1 MHFSLGTAYIV
12 SHGFW
17 YAVILSSFTSKYL
30 FLLLHYL
37 FSFFSF
43 WLHSGI
49 WKFLGQVSDL
59 SHSSNLCHS
68 CATLDPL
75 THCTGPWG
83 HWRECH
89 SPCTRLRMPAHL
101 FIEFLNIGQEGV
113 KTGGLSSISL
123 SFTGVERSRYSQTKK
138 DSRWPSNV
146 NMAITEPPGR
156 YMVIA

>member
-1 MHFSLGTAYIV
+1 MSMLWTLYSFLMYRYGYAFLSRHCLYCIPRILICCNFIIIHFKITFFIV
-12 SHGFW
+12 T
-17 YAVILSSFTSKYL
+17 LSF
-30 FLLLHYL
+30 F
-37 FSFFSF
+37 FFSF

-49 WKFLGQVSDL
+49 WKFLGQGSDL

-89 SPCTRLRMPAHL
+89 SPCTRLGMPAHL
-101 FIEFLNIGQEGV
+101 LFIEYLNIGQEGV

-138 DSRWPSNV
+138 DSR
-146 NMAITEPPGR
+146 
-156 YMVIA
+156 